1 MNLLKTKEWHW
12 IDIALLKWCVV
23 LFGMIIGAYLHEF
36 VIQYKWLF
44 IFFVIVL
51 GIKPT
56 IAYFRD

>member
-23 LFGMIIGAYLHEF
+23 LFGMIIGAYFHEF
-36 VIQYKWLF
+36 VIQYKW
-44 IFFVIVL
+44 FFVIVVIVL

-56 IAYFRD
+56 IAYFKD